1 MLVKPIT
8 LSSKGQIA
16 LHKYV
21 VKHLNSKALK
31 LEILNDNE
39 VKIVPI
45 RDVAGRLSAYGRN
58 VDTDDFNKIRTQAWE
73 EAVGKRFSKEN
84 KAEVLRSR
92 ND

>member
-16 LHKYV
+16 LPKDI

-58 VDTDDFNKIRTQAWE
+58 VNTDDFNKIRTQAWE
-73 EAVGKRFSKEN
+73 EAVSKRFSKEN
-84 KAEVLRSR
+84 K

>member
-16 LHKYV
+16 LPKDI

-73 EAVGKRFSKEN
+73 ESVGKRFSKEN
-84 KAEVLRSR
+84 K